1 MKYLTRIET
10 ADWLL
15 ERDHFA
21 ILTHRKPDGDTIG
34 SASGLCRGLRQ
45 LGKTAHVLYNPEIT
59 ERFAPLLEDITK
71 ESAEEGD
78 VIVAVDVAAD
88 HMLSKAF
95 DHLRNCVDLR
105 IDHHGSGTD
114 FAPNSMVDG
123 ESASCAEL
131 VWDIL
136 MEMGV
141 EPEADVAEPIYVGA
155 ATDTGCFRFANTNA
169 HTFDTAGDCAA
180 AGVDFY
186 NWNQLLFETNSLE
199 RLRLQGWVAEH
210 TKLFSDGKMAI
221 CALPRAVEEQI
232 GVDEDDLGNLSSFI
246 RTIEGVKLAALLR
259 ETDTEGVTKVSMRAV
274 PGWDA
279 AAVCAKFGGGGH
291 SGAAGTVIRQPLE
304 KAALALE
311 QAMLEWENS

>member
-1 MKYLTRIET
+1 MKFLTRIET

-15 ERDHFA
+15 ERDRFA

-34 SASGLCRGLRQ
+34 SAAGLCRGLRQ
-45 LGKTAHVLYNPEIT
+45 LGKTAHVLVNPEVT
-59 ERFAPLLEDITK
+59 ERLAPLLEGITK

-88 HMLSKAF
+88 HMLAKAF

-114 FAPNSMVDG
+114 FAPHSMVDG

-141 EPEADVAEPIYVGA
+141 EPEAEVAEPIYVGT
-155 ATDTGCFRFANTNA
+155 ATDTGCFRFANTTA

-180 AGVDFY
+180 AGVNIYD
-186 NWNQLLFETNSLE
+186 WNQLLFETNSLQ
-199 RLRLQGWVAEH
+199 RLRLQGWVAEN
-210 TKLFSDGKMAI
+210 TKLFSEGKLAI

-232 GVDEDDLGNLSSFI
+232 GVSEEDLGNLSSFI
-246 RTIEGVKLAALLR
+246 RTIEGVKMAALLR
-259 ETDTEGVTKVSMRAV
+259 QTDTEDVTKASVRAV

-291 SGAAGTVIRQPLE
+291 TGAAGGVIKLPLE
-304 KAALALE
+304 KAAHAME